1 MAKIDLP
8 PRLHH
13 ARTVRVQSFNCIE
26 VDLELDYGVSIRKR
40 IVLEGV
46 QRSLV
51 PEYRRKAATHALIV
65 LVGGK
70 NLIVHVE
77 TDNAGKMTDGYIP
90 GRVYLAEKVHGDPEG
105 MVIPYGLED
114 ELLEVSLFYLWLMK
128 HDFDMRLVKSVLNGK
143 GP

>member
-1 MAKIDLP
+1 MAKIELP
-8 PRLHH
+8 PRLHR

-40 IVLEGV
+40 IVLEGI

-51 PEYRRKAATHALIV
+51 PEYRQKTAMHALIV

-70 NLIVHVE
+70 NLIVHIE
-77 TDNAGKMTDGYIP
+77 PSNTTKMTDGYIP
-90 GRVYLAEKVHGDPEG
+90 GRVYLAEKVHGEPEG
-105 MVIPYGLED
+105 MAIPHGLDE
-114 ELLEVSLFYLWLMK
+114 ELLEVSLFYLWLLK
-128 HDFDMRLVKSVLNGK
+128 RDFDMSLIKEVLNGK